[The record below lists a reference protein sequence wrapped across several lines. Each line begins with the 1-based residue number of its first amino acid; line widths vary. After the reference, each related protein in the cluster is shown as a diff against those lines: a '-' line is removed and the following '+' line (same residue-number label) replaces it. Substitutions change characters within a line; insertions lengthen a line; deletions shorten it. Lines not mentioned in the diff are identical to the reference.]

1 MAHLVSTCRE
11 GGLLNA
17 LIRQLHGC
25 LNVSVLVS
33 NRAESEILVI
43 ITSLEAAIEATGS
56 PMGMFIFDLLERMSK
71 RCRNLGLFSFPVS
84 LLEKAQMTA
93 PLNSIR
99 QLPFTNLEAHVA
111 SRRCAWRANPKM
123 ESNSSTF

>member
-99 QLPFTNLEAHVA
+99 QLPFTNPRGACSLPPLCLARE
-111 SRRCAWRANPKM
+111 PK
-123 ESNSSTF
+123 NGI

>member
-1 MAHLVSTCRE
+1 MAHLVSSCRE

-99 QLPFTNLEAHVA
+99 QLPFTNPRGACSLPPLCLARE
-111 SRRCAWRANPKM
+111 PK
-123 ESNSSTF
+123 NGI